1 MFDSPSELIENNS
14 KKIESIWHADLY
26 DQTDY
31 AIKYSIARAC
41 AGMMLNFNIDPE
53 MFHDAMDDEMEFRAE
68 IDKETEEE

>member
-1 MFDSPSELIENNS
+1 MFDSPSDLIANNS
-14 KKIESIWHADLY
+14 KQITTIWHADLY

-53 MFHDAMDDEMEFRAE
+53 MFDNAMDDEIEFRTKME
-68 IDKETEEE
+68 KE